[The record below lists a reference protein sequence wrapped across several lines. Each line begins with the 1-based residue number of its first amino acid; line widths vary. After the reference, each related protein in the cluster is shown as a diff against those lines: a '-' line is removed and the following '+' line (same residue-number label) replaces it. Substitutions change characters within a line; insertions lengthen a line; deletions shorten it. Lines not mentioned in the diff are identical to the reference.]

1 MNNMKVSMIVF
12 DMAGTT
18 IDEDNIVYKTLQKA
32 VNENGIDASL
42 EQVLSIGAGKEKL
55 NAIQDIIKT
64 VGLEEDLQKA
74 NNIFDFFK
82 QNLEKS
88 YEIFDL
94 KAMKNA
100 ETVLLELRNKNILV
114 VLNTGYDKK
123 TANFILNKINWRQFY
138 HYDLLVTAS
147 DVKNSRPAPD
157 MIHLA
162 MNLFEIENSKNV
174 IKIGDS
180 QIDIEEGKNA
190 NCLLNIGITTGA
202 QNKAQLKQANPDYII
217 DDLNEIFNLLKL

>member
-1 MNNMKVSMIVF
+1 MKVSMIVF

-32 VNENGIDASL
+32 VNEYDIDASL

-64 VGLEEDLQKA
+64 VGSEVDLQKA
-74 NNIFDFFK
+74 NNIFELFK

-190 NCLLNIGITTGA
+190 NCLLNIGVTTGA
-202 QNKAQLKQANPDYII
+202 QNKAQLLQANPDYII
-217 DDLNEIFNLLKL
+217 NDLKELFTLLKL